1 MKNDFGSGAVWKVI
15 LRQAIPLL
23 LAQLVHLLYNV
34 VDRIYLGHLEDIG
47 SIALTG
53 VGLIFPLTTLI
64 AAVTNLFAS
73 GGAPLFSIARGAQE
87 ENKAQK
93 ILNQVAGGLLF
104 SSVILFFI
112 AYFFRKPILY
122 LFGASDASYAYAD
135 IYLKIYLFGTTAT
148 MLATGLNNF
157 INAQGYPRIGMNTI
171 VIGAIINII
180 LDPILIFFFHM
191 GVAGAALATVIS
203 QYVSCYYVM
212 RFFFSD
218 DCQYAIT
225 WKEMIPDA
233 EMYKDIT
240 SLGVTGFI
248 MQGTNSL
255 VSILCNVT
263 LRTFGGDMYVGIM
276 TVLNSVREILSL
288 PALTIPQGATPVI
301 SYNYGARQYSRIRSG
316 ILFVSISSLI
326 YTAIAWIIVLLYPG
340 AMISIFTNN
349 MEMVATGTHSL
360 LLYFF
365 GFVFMTGQATGQTIF
380 TALKCKKRAIFFSL
394 FRKVII
400 IVPLTILLPRM
411 GFGVDGVFLAEP
423 ISNVLGG
430 LACYITMII
439 TVFKR
444 LPEDGVECVL

>member
-255 VSILCNVT
+255 VHC
-263 LRTFGGDMYVGIM
+263 R
-276 TVLNSVREILSL
+276 
-288 PALTIPQGATPVI
+288 
-301 SYNYGARQYSRIRSG
+301 
-316 ILFVSISSLI
+316 
-326 YTAIAWIIVLLYPG
+326 
-340 AMISIFTNN
+340 
-349 MEMVATGTHSL
+349 H
-360 LLYFF
+360 
-365 GFVFMTGQATGQTIF
+365 
-380 TALKCKKRAIFFSL
+380 
-394 FRKVII
+394 
-400 IVPLTILLPRM
+400 
-411 GFGVDGVFLAEP
+411 
-423 ISNVLGG
+423 
-430 LACYITMII
+430 
-439 TVFKR
+439 
-444 LPEDGVECVL
+444 

>member
-93 ILNQVAGGLLF
+93 ILNQVTGGLLF